1 MTKID
6 PTELQKILDEIGSTL
21 QGHANQADPSKIRHQ
36 GSLRMLAKSDSATY
50 QRTILTIG
58 PEDELILTLMLS

>member
-21 QGHANQADPSKIRHQ
+21 QAHSYRVHSRPSQDPDPASSQSRVL
-36 GSLRMLAKSDSATY
+36 S
-50 QRTILTIG
+50 IG
-58 PEDELILTLMLS
+58 IEDELIVTLALRLT